1 MQTNLTPKPGV
12 VPSIEELDKFLNLP
26 EGKDFES
33 VEFGVLSNN
42 FDGSKFT
49 YKKSK
54 VISRGNLHE
63 NAIKNIKLI
72 LVKQIRSL
80 VAECFSKL
88 KKSNKTKNNYNETLY
103 IGVEIPGQLPKLI
116 VCKHPI
122 LADAK
127 LVSSEKEIV
136 SSDSVKFI
144 TEEMSNLRSA
154 MFEMYFSNLERLTKN
169 LFENSPEIDFIEFS
183 SHNNIIY
190 FYSLEYEFP
199 NGAVFLKKEMYKIAN
214 RSSVYCFVP
223 FYHTFWFRNG
233 KTAYSKT
240 ADNKTVDV
248 ISELSQNYKMYIDT
262 KCFLSR
268 KELIETIISAEKA
281 YFQSED
287 EEPT

>member
-1 MQTNLTPKPGV
+1 
-12 VPSIEELDKFLNLP
+12 
-26 EGKDFES
+26 
-33 VEFGVLSNN
+33 
-42 FDGSKFT
+42 
-49 YKKSK
+49 
-54 VISRGNLHE
+54 
-63 NAIKNIKLI
+63 
-72 LVKQIRSL
+72 
-80 VAECFSKL
+80 
-88 KKSNKTKNNYNETLY
+88 
-103 IGVEIPGQLPKLI
+103 
-116 VCKHPI
+116 
-122 LADAK
+122 
-127 LVSSEKEIV
+127 
-136 SSDSVKFI
+136 
-144 TEEMSNLRSA
+144 MSNLQTA